1 MAEMENQTDGL
12 PPGYPK
18 LAEQMSFFPEKAIF
32 RRFGFLNNL
41 NILYL
46 QAELMDIEDRLRTM
60 QRVDS
65 TKPGPERYY
74 ATDWDFLQRGDS
86 AQLKLVLQ
94 AREKLDQYSGW
105 PSSIANER
113 RPLTPRAD
121 TALLQQSRLLHLK
134 FPARS
139 DLSYLQS
146 YLASR
151 HMGPRALDG
160 LDSEVWGT
168 DRDPRG
174 HSPDIVALLPRKRRD
189 MFSHLVTERG
199 AEAWFRFGLDRLSKP
214 SPVHGMVAYEESTL
228 HRLTYLVATALA
240 SLLPI
245 VSIVVLYF
253 VGSMEARLGIIAA
266 FNVLTSFCLAFFTA
280 AKRTDVFAVAAAFS
294 ALQVVFVQGGGGGTS
309 CG

>member
-46 QAELMDIEDRLRTM
+46 QAELMDIEDQLRTM
-60 QRVDS
+60 QRADS
-65 TKPGPERYY
+65 KKIGPERYY
-74 ATDWDFLQRGDS
+74 AIDWDFLQRGDS

-94 AREKLDQYSGW
+94 AREKLDQY
-105 PSSIANER
+105 N
-113 RPLTPRAD
+113 

-139 DLSYLQS
+139 DLSYLQR

-168 DRDPRG
+168 DRSPHG

-189 MFSHLVTERG
+189 MFSHLLTERG
-199 AEAWFRFGLDRLSKP
+199 ASAWFRFGLDRLSKP

-280 AKRTDVFAVAAAFS
+280 AKRTDIFAVAAAFS